1 MKRPGRKTTVSVEQ
15 YKRICEWE
23 AARRQLL
30 TLKGLANQLELPV
43 STLQSVLYKRA
54 RKNLDD
60 QLTAENR

>member
-15 YKRICEWE
+15 YRRICEWE

-30 TLKGLANQLELPV
+30 SLKGLAKELELPM
-43 STLQSVLYKRA
+43 STVHSVLYKHA
-54 RKNLDD
+54 RKNLED